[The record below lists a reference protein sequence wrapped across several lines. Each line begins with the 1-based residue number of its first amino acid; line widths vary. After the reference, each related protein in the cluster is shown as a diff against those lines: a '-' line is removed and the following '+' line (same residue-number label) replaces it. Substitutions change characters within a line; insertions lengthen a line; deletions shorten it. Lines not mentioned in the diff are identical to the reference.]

1 MRLATTNRRTGRKG
15 KMATLLST
23 LATIFV
29 IAWLSASWPQLW
41 RVPQAVRRRGSVLG
55 DSELG
60 LAQVALPPG
69 WVPATDLNDGSW
81 LQAVDP
87 MRNRFLVIIS
97 ESREDFDPEM
107 NAQEHSSRTRASLAS
122 SVRLLAVRGPQER
135 QVAGFRAVQ
144 YELDALSERT
154 LITYLH
160 TTVEGRRAFHQVL
173 AWATRSWFDRATF
186 ERLLDGF
193 TELPGADPRPQPVQE
208 TAIEV
213 PVTSRY
219 DVH

>member
-1 MRLATTNRRTGRKG
+1 MTELLAT
-15 KMATLLST
+15 LV
-23 LATIFV
+23 TIFV
-29 IAWLSASWPQLW
+29 IAWLTASWPELW
-41 RVPQAVRRRGSVLG
+41 RVPRVLRRRGAVVG

-60 LAQVALPPG
+60 LAQVRLPAG
-69 WVPATDLNDGSW
+69 WVPVNDLNDGSW

-87 MRNRFLVIIS
+87 LRNRYLIVIS
-97 ESREDFDPEM
+97 ESREDFDPAM
-107 NAQEHSSRTRASLAS
+107 DAQEHSSRTRASLAA
-122 SVRLLAVRGPQER
+122 SVRVLAVRGPEER
-135 QVAGFRAVQ
+135 QVSGFRAIQ
-144 YELDALSERT
+144 YELDALSDRT

-173 AWATRSWFDRATF
+173 TWATRSWFSRPVF

-193 TELPGADPRPQPVQE
+193 TEQAGPDPRPQPMQE
-208 TAIEV
+208 SPVEV